1 MEFSRRNENIRK
13 KEIRS
18 KSVEHVFV
26 IKTRGFFKQEEKPLL
41 TLTLTLLTLQ
51 LSPHLR
57 ATLSRNARDLRAVVL
72 RPPPRALS
80 RREYSP
86 NDPHFVNHGRQRH
99 LVAAR
104 LTSADPYP
112 VSSAV
117 TSVYGECLPPPSPM
131 SVSCGERK
139 GGVFVTKCSA
149 RKRPKCTSW
158 KTQLF
163 ISVGTGGGFFMS
175 TPAEFLNG
183 EVKIEVVMQTHY

>member
-1 MEFSRRNENIRK
+1 MRRNENIRK
-13 KEIRS
+13 KRDSFKICRARCI
-18 KSVEHVFV
+18 
-26 IKTRGFFKQEEKPLL
+26 IKKRGFFKQEEKPLL

-86 NDPHFVNHGRQRH
+86 NDPHFVNRGRQRH

-117 TSVYGECLPPPSPM
+117 TSVYGECLPPPPLPPC
-131 SVSCGERK
+131 VCR
-139 GGVFVTKCSA
+139 GG
-149 RKRPKCTSW
+149 
-158 KTQLF
+158 
-163 ISVGTGGGFFMS
+163 
-175 TPAEFLNG
+175 
-183 EVKIEVVMQTHY
+183 